1 MATVELSKCSKRA
14 AIVTIVDLRV
24 RLRGREEQGLRN
36 MVSSSSVKVNSVPG
50 PELSQLP
57 SKSALTKRA
66 QCEFSLYYALLIQ
79 DCLFTVIC
87 LYV

>member
-1 MATVELSKCSKRA
+1 MLEAAMATVELSKCSERA

-50 PELSQLP
+50 PELS
-57 SKSALTKRA
+57 
-66 QCEFSLYYALLIQ
+66 
-79 DCLFTVIC
+79 
-87 LYV
+87 